1 MWLEVLWR
9 WNALSKPVVA
19 IVGRPNVGKSTLFNR
34 IAGGLV
40 AIVENTP
47 GVTRDRLYR
56 DAEWLGRKF
65 ALIDTGG
72 IEFQDAD
79 TPIAAQ
85 MRRQAEIAMEEADVV
100 IFVVDAQLPPTQD
113 DELIA
118 RTLRRS
124 GKPVILTAN
133 KVENFA
139 QMESQLYDF
148 LSLGLGE
155 AIPISAVHGLNIGD
169 LLDQVIAKLPE
180 NGEEEY
186 DPDVIRIAVVGRPN
200 VGKSSLVN
208 TMLGKNRV
216 IVSSIPG
223 TTRDA
228 IDTPFEQDG
237 KHYVLIDTAGM
248 RRKAR
253 IDKLTEQYSV
263 VRALRAVDRSDV
275 ILMLLDAVEGV
286 TEQDKKIAGYVHESG
301 KAIVLVVNKWDL
313 IKKDEK
319 TINKFERTIREELGF
334 MQYAPTM
341 FISALTGQ
349 RVTKIIELVDFVA
362 EQNSVRITTATLNTL
377 LREWVHL
384 NPPPSDKGRRLK
396 IRYLTQVG
404 VKPPT
409 FVFFVNDAELMHF
422 SYKRYLENQMRKH
435 FGFEGTPIRII
446 IRQKDEEKEKD

>member
-1 MWLEVLWR
+1 M
-9 WNALSKPVVA
+9 SKPVVA

-34 IAGGLV
+34 ITGGLV
-40 AIVENTP
+40 AIVQNKP

-72 IEFQDAD
+72 IEFKDAT
-79 TPIAAQ
+79 TPIPAQ
-85 MRRQAEIAMEEADVV
+85 MRKQAEIAMEEADVV
-100 IFVVDAQLPPTQD
+100 VFVVDAQVPPTPD
-113 DELIA
+113 DDMIA

-124 GKPVILTAN
+124 GKPVLLAAN

-139 QMESQLYDF
+139 EIEGQLYDF

-155 AIPISAVHGLNIGD
+155 AIPISAVHGMNTGD
-169 LLDQVIAKLPE
+169 LLDMVISNFPKE
-180 NGEEEY
+180 NEDEY
-186 DPDVIRIAVVGRPN
+186 DPDVIRISVIGRPN

-216 IVSSIPG
+216 IVSDIPG

-228 IDTPFEQDG
+228 IDTPFVQDG

-253 IDKLTEQYSV
+253 IDELTEQYSV
-263 VRALRAVDRSDV
+263 VRSLRAVDRSDV
-275 ILMLLDAVEGV
+275 ILMLIDAVDGV
-286 TEQDKKIAGYVHESG
+286 TEQDKKIAGYAHEAG
-301 KAIVLVVNKWDL
+301 KAIILVINKWDL
-313 IKKDEK
+313 VEKDEK
-319 TINKFERTIREELGF
+319 TINKFEKTIREELGF

-349 RVTKIIELVDFVA
+349 RVPKIVELVDFVV
-362 EQNSVRITTATLNTL
+362 EQNSTRVTTATLNTL
-377 LREWVHL
+377 LREWLHL

-396 IRYLTQVG
+396 VRYLTQVS

-409 FVFFVNDAELMHF
+409 FVFFVNDPELMHF

-435 FGFEGTPIRII
+435 FGFEGTPIRIV

>member
-1 MWLEVLWR
+1 
-9 WNALSKPVVA
+9 LSKPVVA

-34 IAGGLV
+34 ITGGLV
-40 AIVENTP
+40 AIVQNKP

-72 IEFQDAD
+72 IEFKDAT
-79 TPIAAQ
+79 TPIPAQ
-85 MRRQAEIAMEEADVV
+85 MRKQAEIAMEEADVV
-100 IFVVDAQLPPTQD
+100 VFVVDAQVPPTPD
-113 DELIA
+113 DDMIA

-124 GKPVILTAN
+124 GKPVLLAAN

-139 QMESQLYDF
+139 EIEGQLYDF

-155 AIPISAVHGLNIGD
+155 AIPISAVHGMNTGD
-169 LLDQVIAKLPE
+169 LLDMVISNFPKE
-180 NGEEEY
+180 NEDEY
-186 DPDVIRIAVVGRPN
+186 DPDVIRISVIGRPN

-216 IVSSIPG
+216 IVSDIPG

-228 IDTPFEQDG
+228 IDTPFVQDG

-253 IDKLTEQYSV
+253 IDELTEQYSV
-263 VRALRAVDRSDV
+263 VRSLRAVDRSDV
-275 ILMLLDAVEGV
+275 ILMLIDAVDGV
-286 TEQDKKIAGYVHESG
+286 TEQDKKIAGYAHEAG
-301 KAIVLVVNKWDL
+301 KAIILVINKWDL
-313 IKKDEK
+313 VEKDEK
-319 TINKFERTIREELGF
+319 TINKFEKTIREELGF

-349 RVTKIIELVDFVA
+349 RVPKIVELVDFVV
-362 EQNSVRITTATLNTL
+362 EQNSTRVTTATLNTL
-377 LREWVHL
+377 LREWLHL

-396 IRYLTQVG
+396 VRYLTQVS

-409 FVFFVNDAELMHF
+409 FVFFVNDPELMHF

-435 FGFEGTPIRII
+435 FGFEGTPIRIV

>member
-1 MWLEVLWR
+1 M
-9 WNALSKPVVA
+9 SKPVVA

-34 IAGGLV
+34 ITGGLV
-40 AIVENTP
+40 AIVENMP

-56 DAEWLGRKF
+56 DAEWLGKKF

-72 IEFQDAD
+72 IEFKNVG
-79 TPIAAQ
+79 TPIATQ
-85 MRRQAEIAMEEADVV
+85 MRKQAEIAMEEADVV
-100 IFVVDAQLPPTQD
+100 VFVVDAQLPPTAD
-113 DELIA
+113 DEMIA

-124 GKPVILTAN
+124 GKPVLLTAN
-133 KVENFA
+133 KVEDFT
-139 QMESQLYDF
+139 QVEGQLYDY

-155 AIPISAVHGLNIGD
+155 AIPISAVHGMNTGD
-169 LLDQVIAKLPE
+169 LLDMVISHFPE
-180 NGEEEY
+180 NSQEEY
-186 DPDVIRIAVVGRPN
+186 DPDVIRISVIGRPN

-228 IDTPFEQDG
+228 IDTPFIQDG
-237 KHYVLIDTAGM
+237 KNYVLIDTAGM

-253 IDKLTEQYSV
+253 IDELTEQYSV
-263 VRALRAVDRSDV
+263 VRSLRAVDRSDV
-275 ILMLLDAVEGV
+275 ILMLIDAVDGV
-286 TEQDKKIAGYVHESG
+286 TEQDKKIAGYAHEAG
-301 KAIVLVVNKWDL
+301 KAIILVINKWDL
-313 IKKDEK
+313 IEKDEN
-319 TINKFERTIREELGF
+319 TINKFEKDIRIELGF

-349 RVTKIIELVDFVA
+349 RVTKIIDLVDFVV
-362 EQNSVRITTATLNTL
+362 EQNSTRVTTATLNTL
-377 LREWVHL
+377 LREWLHL

-396 IRYLTQVG
+396 VRYLTQVS

-409 FVFFVNDAELMHF
+409 FVFFVNDPDLMHF

-435 FGFEGTPIRII
+435 FGFEGTPIRIV

>member
-1 MWLEVLWR
+1 M
-9 WNALSKPVVA
+9 SKPVVA

-34 IAGGLV
+34 ITGGLV
-40 AIVENTP
+40 AIVENMP

-56 DAEWLGRKF
+56 DADWLGKKF

-72 IEFQDAD
+72 IEFKDLG
-79 TPIAAQ
+79 TPIPTQ
-85 MRRQAEIAMEEADVV
+85 MRKQAEIAMEEADVV
-100 IFVVDAQLPPTQD
+100 IFVVDAQLPQTAD
-113 DELIA
+113 DEMIA

-124 GKPVILTAN
+124 GKPVLLAAN

-139 QMESQLYDF
+139 EIEGQLYDF

-155 AIPISAVHGLNIGD
+155 AIPISAVHGMNTGD
-169 LLDQVIAKLPE
+169 LLDLVIANFPE
-180 NGEEEY
+180 NSEEEY
-186 DPDVIRIAVVGRPN
+186 DPDVIRISVIGRPN

-216 IVSSIPG
+216 IVSNIPG

-253 IDKLTEQYSV
+253 IDELTEQYSV
-263 VRALRAVDRSDV
+263 VRSLRAVDRSDV
-275 ILMLLDAVEGV
+275 ILMLIDAVDGV
-286 TEQDKKIAGYVHESG
+286 TEQDKKIAGYAHEAG
-301 KAIVLVVNKWDL
+301 KAIILVVNKWDL
-313 IKKDEK
+313 IEKDEN
-319 TINKFERTIREELGF
+319 TINKFEKTIRVELGF

-349 RVTKIIELVDFVA
+349 RVTKIIELVDFVV
-362 EQNSVRITTATLNTL
+362 EQNATRVTTATLNTL
-377 LREWVHL
+377 LREWLHL

-396 IRYLTQVG
+396 VRYLTQVS

-409 FVFFVNDAELMHF
+409 FVFFVNDPELMHF

-435 FGFEGTPIRII
+435 FGFEGTPIRIV

>member
-1 MWLEVLWR
+1 
-9 WNALSKPVVA
+9 LSKPVVA

-34 IAGGLV
+34 ITGGLV
-40 AIVENTP
+40 AIVENMP

-72 IEFQDAD
+72 IEFKDQG

-100 IFVVDAQLPPTQD
+100 VFVVDAQLPPTPD
-113 DELIA
+113 DDLIA

-124 GKPVILTAN
+124 GKPVLLAAN
-133 KVENFA
+133 KVENFE
-139 QMESQLYDF
+139 QVEGQLYDF

-155 AIPISAVHGLNIGD
+155 AIPISAVHGMNTGD
-169 LLDQVIAKLPE
+169 LLDLVISNLPE
-180 NGEEEY
+180 NNEEEY
-186 DPDVIRIAVVGRPN
+186 DPDVIRISVIGRPN

-216 IVSSIPG
+216 IVSHIPG

-253 IDKLTEQYSV
+253 IDELTEQYSV
-263 VRALRAVDRSDV
+263 VRSLRAVDRSDV
-275 ILMLLDAVEGV
+275 ILMLIDAVDGV
-286 TEQDKKIAGYVHESG
+286 TEQDKKIAGYAHEAG
-301 KAIVLVVNKWDL
+301 KAIILVVNKWDL
-313 IKKDEK
+313 IEKDEK
-319 TINKFERTIREELGF
+319 TINKFDKTIREELGF

-349 RVTKIIELVDFVA
+349 RITKIIELVDFVV
-362 EQNSVRITTATLNTL
+362 EQNATRVTTATLNTL
-377 LREWVHL
+377 LREWLHL

-396 IRYLTQVG
+396 VRYLTQVS

-409 FVFFVNDAELMHF
+409 FVFFVNDPELMHF

-435 FGFEGTPIRII
+435 FGFEGTPIRIVV
-446 IRQKDEEKEKD
+446 RQKDEEKEKD

>member
-1 MWLEVLWR
+1 M
-9 WNALSKPVVA
+9 SKPVVA

-34 IAGGLV
+34 ITGGLV
-40 AIVENTP
+40 AIVENMP

-72 IEFQDAD
+72 IEFKDVS
-79 TPIAAQ
+79 TPIPAQ
-85 MRRQAEIAMEEADVV
+85 MRKQAEIAMEEADVV
-100 IFVVDAQLPPTQD
+100 VFVVDAQLPPTAD
-113 DELIA
+113 DEMIA

-124 GKPVILTAN
+124 GKPVILAAN
-133 KVENFA
+133 KVEDFS
-139 QMESQLYDF
+139 QIEGQLYDF

-155 AIPISAVHGLNIGD
+155 AIPISAVHGMNTGD
-169 LLDQVIAKLPE
+169 LLDLVISNFPE
-180 NGEEEY
+180 EGEEEY
-186 DPDVIRIAVVGRPN
+186 DPDVIRISVIGRPN

-208 TMLGKNRV
+208 TLLGKNRV
-216 IVSSIPG
+216 IVSNIPG

-253 IDKLTEQYSV
+253 IDELTEQYSV
-263 VRALRAVDRSDV
+263 VRSLRAVDRSDV
-275 ILMLLDAVEGV
+275 ILMLIDAVDGV
-286 TEQDKKIAGYVHESG
+286 TEQDKKIAGYAHEAG
-301 KAIVLVVNKWDL
+301 KAIILVVNKWDL
-313 IKKDEK
+313 IDKDEN
-319 TINKFERTIREELGF
+319 TINKFEKDIRVELGF

-349 RVTKIIELVDFVA
+349 RVTKIMELVDFVV
-362 EQNSVRITTATLNTL
+362 EQNATRVTTATLNTL
-377 LREWVHL
+377 LREWLHL
-384 NPPPSDKGRRLK
+384 DPPPSDKGRRLK
-396 IRYLTQVG
+396 VRYITQVG

-409 FVFFVNDAELMHF
+409 FVFFVNDPDLMHF

-435 FGFEGTPIRII
+435 FGFEGTPIRIVV
-446 IRQKDEEKEKD
+446 RQKDEEKEKD

>member
-1 MWLEVLWR
+1 V
-9 WNALSKPVVA
+9 SKPVVA

-34 IAGGLV
+34 ITGGLV
-40 AIVENTP
+40 AIVENIP

-56 DAEWLGRKF
+56 DAEWLGHKF

-72 IEFQDAD
+72 IEFKDEG

-85 MRRQAEIAMEEADVV
+85 MRRQAEIAMEEADIVV
-100 IFVVDAQLPPTQD
+100 FVVDARLPPTPD

-124 GKPVILTAN
+124 GKPVLLAAN
-133 KVENFA
+133 KVENFE
-139 QMESQLYDF
+139 QVEGQLYDF

-155 AIPISAVHGLNIGD
+155 AIPISAVHGLNTGD
-169 LLDQVIAKLPE
+169 LLDLVISNLPK
-180 NGEEEY
+180 NTEEEY
-186 DPDVIRIAVVGRPN
+186 DSDVIRISVIGRPN

-208 TMLGKNRV
+208 MMLGKNRV
-216 IVSSIPG
+216 IVSNIPG

-263 VRALRAVDRSDV
+263 VRSLRAVDRSDV
-275 ILMLLDAVEGV
+275 ILMLIDAVDGV
-286 TEQDKKIAGYVHESG
+286 TEQDKKIAGYIHEAG
-301 KAIVLVVNKWDL
+301 KAIILVVNKWDL
-313 IKKDEK
+313 VEKDEK
-319 TINKFERTIREELGF
+319 TINKFEKTIREELGF
-334 MQYAPTM
+334 MQYAPM
-341 FISALTGQ
+341 IFISALTGQ
-349 RVTKIIELVDFVA
+349 RITKIIELVDFVA
-362 EQNSVRITTATLNTL
+362 EQNATRVTTATLNTL
-377 LREWVHL
+377 LREWLHL
-384 NPPPSDKGRRLK
+384 NPPPTDKGRRLK
-396 IRYLTQVG
+396 VRYLTQVS

-409 FVFFVNDAELMHF
+409 FVFFVNDPELMHF

>member
-1 MWLEVLWR
+1 M
-9 WNALSKPVVA
+9 SKPVVA

-34 IAGGLV
+34 ITGGLV
-40 AIVENTP
+40 AIVENMP

-72 IEFQDAD
+72 IEFKDVS
-79 TPIAAQ
+79 TPIPAQ
-85 MRRQAEIAMEEADVV
+85 MRKQAEIAMEEADVV
-100 IFVVDAQLPPTQD
+100 VFVVDAQLPPTAD
-113 DELIA
+113 DEMIA

-124 GKPVILTAN
+124 GKPVILAAN
-133 KVENFA
+133 KVEDFS
-139 QMESQLYDF
+139 QIEGQLYDF

-155 AIPISAVHGLNIGD
+155 AIPISAVHGMNTGD
-169 LLDQVIAKLPE
+169 LLDLVISNFPE
-180 NGEEEY
+180 EGEEEY
-186 DPDVIRIAVVGRPN
+186 DPDVIRISVIGRPN

-208 TMLGKNRV
+208 TLLGKNRV
-216 IVSSIPG
+216 IVSNIPG

-253 IDKLTEQYSV
+253 IDELTEQYSV
-263 VRALRAVDRSDV
+263 VRSLRAVDRSDV
-275 ILMLLDAVEGV
+275 ILMLIDAVDGV
-286 TEQDKKIAGYVHESG
+286 TEQDKKIAGYAHEAG
-301 KAIVLVVNKWDL
+301 KAIILVVNKWDL
-313 IKKDEK
+313 IDKDEN
-319 TINKFERTIREELGF
+319 TINKFEKDIRVELGF

-349 RVTKIIELVDFVA
+349 RVTKIMELVDFVV
-362 EQNSVRITTATLNTL
+362 EQNATRVTTATLNTL
-377 LREWVHL
+377 LREWLHL

-396 IRYLTQVG
+396 VRYITQVG

-409 FVFFVNDAELMHF
+409 FVFFVNDPDLMHF

-435 FGFEGTPIRII
+435 FGFEGTPIRIVV
-446 IRQKDEEKEKD
+446 RQKDEEKEKD

>member
-1 MWLEVLWR
+1 M
-9 WNALSKPVVA
+9 SKPIVA

-34 IAGGLV
+34 ITGGLV
-40 AIVENTP
+40 AIVENMP

-72 IEFQDAD
+72 IEFKDES
-79 TPIAAQ
+79 TPIPAQ
-85 MRRQAEIAMEEADVV
+85 MRRQAEIAMEEADVI
-100 IFVVDAQLPPTQD
+100 IFVVDSQISPTPD
-113 DELIA
+113 DDMIA

-124 GKPVILTAN
+124 GKPVLLAAN
-133 KVENFA
+133 KVEHFEKA
-139 QMESQLYDF
+139 EGQLYEF

-155 AIPISAVHGLNIGD
+155 AIPISAVHGMNTGD
-169 LLDQVIAKLPE
+169 LLDMVISHFPDNNDE
-180 NGEEEY
+180 DY
-186 DPDVIRIAVVGRPN
+186 DPDVIRISVIGRPN

-216 IVSSIPG
+216 IVSDIPG

-248 RRKAR
+248 RRKGR
-253 IDKLTEQYSV
+253 IDELTEQYSV
-263 VRALRAVDRSDV
+263 VRSLRAVDRSDV
-275 ILMLLDAVEGV
+275 ILMLIDAVDGV
-286 TEQDKKIAGYVHESG
+286 TEQDKKIAGYAHDAG
-301 KAIVLVVNKWDL
+301 KAIILVVNKWDL
-313 IKKDEK
+313 IEKDEK
-319 TINKFERTIREELGF
+319 TINNYEKDIRIQLGF

-349 RVTKIIELVDFVA
+349 RVTKIIDLVDFVV
-362 EQNSVRITTATLNTL
+362 EQNSTRVATATLNTL

-396 IRYLTQVG
+396 VRYLTQVS

-409 FVFFVNDAELMHF
+409 FVFFVNDPELMHF

-435 FGFEGTPIRII
+435 FGFEGTPIRIV